1 MFSHCSLGCSDGGNI
16 MSFCFFK
23 QKSYSLLF
31 KISLFNFRNVVK
43 RGKISVTN
51 NAISLTPN
59 HPLLLLAMEKLT
71 KSYQPKCWDCIGPPL
86 LTKSIMEF
94 AGTRFVQNVPKSINI
109 KLVPLFRFVDF
120 LSERI
125 EKLIKKT

>member
-1 MFSHCSLGCSDGGNI
+1 MIRWGKHHV
-16 MSFCFFK
+16 
-23 QKSYSLLF
+23 LLF
-31 KISLFNFRNVVK
+31 FQTKIIFFIVKFFFVFRNVVK

-94 AGTRFVQNVPKSINI
+94 AGTRFVQNVPKSIDI
-109 KLVPLFRFVDF
+109 KLVPLFRFVAF
-120 LSERI
+120 YL
-125 EKLIKKT
+125 KK

>member
-1 MFSHCSLGCSDGGNI
+1 M
-16 MSFCFFK
+16 
-23 QKSYSLLF
+23 
-31 KISLFNFRNVVK
+31 
-43 RGKISVTN
+43 TN

-125 EKLIKKT
+125 EKLIKKTEIFIDRINYNILIRITFYHRISFSE

>member
-1 MFSHCSLGCSDGGNI
+1 MFSGS
-16 MSFCFFK
+16 
-23 QKSYSLLF
+23 QKSYSLLL
-31 KISLFNFRNVVK
+31 KLLLLIFRNVVK
-43 RGKISVTN
+43 RGRISVTN

-94 AGTRFVQNVPKSINI
+94 AGTRFVQNVPKSIDI
-109 KLVPLFRFVDF
+109 KLVPLFRFVAFYLKD
-120 LSERI
+120 
-125 EKLIKKT
+125 